1 MIDREKHKEL
11 VASLIEK
18 PLYVIKYPELNE
30 TGYTTSPFLVEA
42 KISNIQ
48 AEQIKRRLQGESK

>member
-1 MIDREKHKEL
+1 MEQLSFDF
-11 VASLIEK
+11 IEE

-30 TGYTTSPFLVEA
+30 DGYTTSPFLVEA